1 MARELIRGGFDA
13 ANTVGDVTWAAYS
26 WHNLIGNLLATGDPL
41 AEAQRDAER
50 GLAFARQ
57 IRFDLVVYNL
67 AAQLALIR
75 TLRGLTAGFGRFD
88 WEEFDEA
95 QTERRFSSDA
105 GLAFSACWYWVRKL
119 QARFLAGDYTAALDA
134 SFNAQRLLWL
144 SERFVEEAEACFYG
158 ALSHAASCDAQQPV
172 EYRKHIEALTGY
184 HKQLTVWAQ
193 NCPENFENRVALVGA
208 EIARIDGRESDAARL
223 YELAIK
229 SAREHGFVHNEA
241 IAYELAARFYFSR
254 GFEEI
259 GTLYLRK
266 ARHGYLR
273 WGADGKVRQID
284 EMHPGIQEEERTIA
298 ATSTITASVEALD
311 LATVVKVLQ
320 ALTGEIVLEKVL
332 DTLMRIAIEHAG
344 AGRGMLILAR
354 PGEHQVVAEVTAEGG
369 AVDVEI
375 RNHPVDMDSLPWS
388 VYHYVLRTHERVIL
402 DDAAAQGPFTSDSY
416 IRHRQA
422 RSVLCLPLLKQT
434 TLIGVLYLENSLAA
448 RAFTPR
454 GIAVLDLL
462 ASQAAIALENA
473 RLYAELQKAHRLE
486 AMGTLAG
493 GIAHD
498 LNNILGAVLGY
509 GEMAMRDASVG
520 TRLRRDL
527 DAIMLAGER
536 GRALVERVLAFSRS
550 GVVER
555 VAVHV
560 ERVVREALDL
570 LGPTIPDGIRL
581 EAQLVAGRAAILG
594 EPTQVHQVLMNL
606 ATNAIQAMPFGGTL
620 AVLLE
625 VFNSE
630 CERPA
635 TVGSLGSGEYI
646 RLTVADGGVGISQ
659 EIIDKIF
666 DPFFTT
672 KEPGVGTGL
681 GLSLVH
687 AIVMDLGGAMD
698 VGSTPGAGSTFT
710 VFLPRS
716 GEALE
721 MLESHPPNL
730 PCGNG
735 EHVLVVDDEEAL
747 VKLTARTL
755 EELGYLPVSFT
766 SGIAALAA
774 FRDDPS
780 HFDALIA
787 DERMPH
793 ISGCALVREVRASR
807 RTMPILLMSGY
818 GGTGLT
824 ERALEAGADGV
835 LKKPLSAHDLAT
847 GLARVLQR

>member
-1 MARELIRGGFDA
+1 
-13 ANTVGDVTWAAYS
+13 
-26 WHNLIGNLLATGDPL
+26 
-41 AEAQRDAER
+41 
-50 GLAFARQ
+50 
-57 IRFDLVVYNL
+57 
-67 AAQLALIR
+67 
-75 TLRGLTAGFGRFD
+75 
-88 WEEFDEA
+88 
-95 QTERRFSSDA
+95 
-105 GLAFSACWYWVRKL
+105 
-119 QARFLAGDYTAALDA
+119 
-134 SFNAQRLLWL
+134 
-144 SERFVEEAEACFYG
+144 
-158 ALSHAASCDAQQPV
+158 
-172 EYRKHIEALTGY
+172 
-184 HKQLTVWAQ
+184 
-193 NCPENFENRVALVGA
+193 
-208 EIARIDGRESDAARL
+208 
-223 YELAIK
+223 
-229 SAREHGFVHNEA
+229 
-241 IAYELAARFYFSR
+241 
-254 GFEEI
+254 
-259 GTLYLRK
+259 
-266 ARHGYLR
+266 
-273 WGADGKVRQID
+273 
-284 EMHPGIQEEERTIA
+284 
-298 ATSTITASVEALD
+298 
-311 LATVVKVLQ
+311 
-320 ALTGEIVLEKVL
+320 
-332 DTLMRIAIEHAG
+332 
-344 AGRGMLILAR
+344 
-354 PGEHQVVAEVTAEGG
+354 
-369 AVDVEI
+369 
-375 RNHPVDMDSLPWS
+375 
-388 VYHYVLRTHERVIL
+388 
-402 DDAAAQGPFTSDSY
+402 
-416 IRHRQA
+416 
-422 RSVLCLPLLKQT
+422 
-434 TLIGVLYLENSLAA
+434 
-448 RAFTPR
+448 
-454 GIAVLDLL
+454 
-462 ASQAAIALENA
+462 
-473 RLYAELQKAHRLE
+473 
-486 AMGTLAG
+486 
-493 GIAHD
+493 
-498 LNNILGAVLGY
+498 
-509 GEMAMRDASVG
+509 
-520 TRLRRDL
+520 
-527 DAIMLAGER
+527 MLAGER

-550 GVVER
+550 GVGER

-581 EAQLVAGRAAILG
+581 EAQLAAGRAAILG
-594 EPTQVHQVLMNL
+594 EATQVHQVFMNL

-630 CERPA
+630 SERPA
-635 TVGSLGSGEYI
+635 TVGSLGLGEYI

-687 AIVMDLGGAMD
+687 GIVVDLGGAMD
-698 VGSTPGAGSTFT
+698 VSSTPGAGSTFT

-721 MLESHPPNL
+721 MLESHAPNL

-766 SGIAALAA
+766 SGVAALAA
-774 FRDDPS
+774 FRNDPS